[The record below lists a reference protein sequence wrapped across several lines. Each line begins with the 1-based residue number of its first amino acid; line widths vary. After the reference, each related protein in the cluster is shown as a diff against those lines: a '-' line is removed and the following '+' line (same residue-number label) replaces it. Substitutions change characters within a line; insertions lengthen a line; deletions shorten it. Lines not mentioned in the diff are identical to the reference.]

1 MTLDPTQGD
10 RFASALLAGDRPGA
24 LACAREAFARGV
36 DHLYEDVVQPALV
49 RLGDLWA
56 SNEITIAEQHVANAL
71 AQSVL
76 GALYPEFPWPPP
88 GPRAIIACVAG
99 EHHELGARMVADLLT
114 LDGWDG
120 MFLGADVADDALLE
134 QVAQTRPELV
144 VLSLTMP
151 TRRRALA
158 PLVARLRR
166 EPSSPKI
173 LVGGSAMLG
182 RELRALPASAGAV
195 LSSARA
201 AVDWARRWKP

>member
-1 MTLDPTQGD
+1 MTLDLTPGD
-10 RFASALLAGDRPGA
+10 HFASVLLAGDRPGA

-49 RLGDLWA
+49 RLGELWVR
-56 SNEITIAEQHVANAL
+56 NEITIAEQHVATAL

-88 GPRAIIACVAG
+88 GPRALIACVAG

-120 MFLGADVADDALLE
+120 TFLGADVPDAALLDR
-134 QVAQTRPELV
+134 VAQTRPGLV
-144 VLSLTMP
+144 VLSLTMAP
-151 TRRRALA
+151 RRRALA
-158 PLVARLRR
+158 PLVAELRR
-166 EPSSPKI
+166 QPSSPKI

-182 RELRALPASAGAV
+182 RELSALPASAGAV

-201 AVDWARRWKP
+201 AVEWARRWKS

>member
-1 MTLDPTQGD
+1 MTLEPTQGD

-36 DHLYEDVVQPALV
+36 GHLYEDVVRPALA
-49 RLGDLWA
+49 RIGDMWMR
-56 SNEITIAEQHVANAL
+56 NEITIAEQHVATAL

-88 GPRAIIACVAG
+88 GPRAVIACVAG

-134 QVAQTRPELV
+134 RVAQTRPGLV

-158 PLVARLRR
+158 PLVGRLRR
-166 EPSSPKI
+166 LPSSPKI

-182 RELRALPASAGAV
+182 RELSDLPASAGAV

-201 AVDWARRWKP
+201 AVDWARRWKS